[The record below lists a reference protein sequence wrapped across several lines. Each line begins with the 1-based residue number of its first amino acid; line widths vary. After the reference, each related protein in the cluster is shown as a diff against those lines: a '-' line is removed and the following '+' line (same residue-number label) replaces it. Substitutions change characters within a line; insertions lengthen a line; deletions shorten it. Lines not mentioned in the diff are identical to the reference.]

1 MKQEFLDAMS
11 RAAATVSV
19 VTTDGPA
26 GRAGVTVSAMT
37 SVSAE
42 TPTPSLL
49 VCVHHL
55 SPAARAI
62 KENGVFCINLLR
74 EDQAHVSDTFA
85 GRIKAADKFDCAEWL
100 PSVTGSPVLGD
111 GLAAFDCVLKMQFQY
126 GSHWIFIGELA
137 GIEVPK
143 PGNPLVYANRAYG
156 IPVQLRRF
164 PAAGGG
170 EDGDSRAVLRVGV
183 FATLAPYI
191 MPALVARFAAA
202 EPQVRVEM
210 EEGDQE
216 VLKGALEAGAVACAV
231 LYDMDLNGRFDT
243 ALLAEIPPYVLLP
256 QDHPLAGHGHV
267 RLAQLVEEPMVLLD
281 LPPSRDYFV
290 GLFREAGLEPRIGH
304 RAKSFETV
312 RGLVGHGFGYT
323 VLGTK
328 PANAMTYDG
337 RALATVQ
344 IADPV
349 RPSRLVVACR
359 RGREPDAPTAAFL
372 RHCRAFFGVPE
383 PL

>member
-1 MKQEFLDAMS
+1 MKREFLDAMS

-37 SVSAE
+37 SVSAD

-55 SPAARAI
+55 SPAAGAI
-62 KENGVFCINLLR
+62 KANGVFCINLLR

-85 GRIKAADKFDCAEWL
+85 GRIKGRDKFDCAEWL
-100 PSVTGSPVLGD
+100 PSATGSPVLAN
-111 GLAAFDCVLKMQFQY
+111 GLAAFDCLLKMHFQY

-137 GIEVPK
+137 GIEVQK

-156 IPVQLRRF
+156 IPVQLRPVP
-164 PAAGGG
+164 PAA
-170 EDGDSRAVLRVGV
+170 ENGDARPMLRVGV
-183 FATLAPYI
+183 FSTLAPYL
-191 MPALVARFAAA
+191 MPALVARLAAA
-202 EPQVRVEM
+202 RPDLRVEI

-216 VLKGALEAGAVACAV
+216 VLKAALDRGAVACAV
-231 LYDMDLNGRFDT
+231 LYDMDLDGRF
-243 ALLAEIPPYVLLP
+243 AAEFLADVPPYVLLP
-256 QDHPLAGHGHV
+256 QDHPLAASGRI
-267 RLAQLVEEPMVLLD
+267 RLADLVEEPMVLLD

-304 RAKSFETV
+304 RVRSFETV
-312 RGLVGHGFGYT
+312 RGLVGHGFGYA

-337 RALATVQ
+337 RALATARIV
-344 IADPV
+344 DPV
-349 RPSRLVVACR
+349 RPSRLVVASL
-359 RGREPDAPTAAFL
+359 RGRAPDPAAAAFMAL
-372 RHCRAFFGVPE
+372 CRSFFGAA
-383 PL
+383 